1 MPKSL
6 EDGHIKFTILTVKP
20 ANPESPLVAELNAG
34 IDAACAI
41 LNSDFQWSATDSDK
55 NPEKPLCQE
64 NNVNSLG
71 AGNYQTGITLFR
83 SWDSTNLGQGDAT
96 ADVAY
101 TAVKQK
107 GTTVWAYA
115 RRTGKK
121 ATDPWAAGDEIYLGG
136 EVLTDTP
143 QVIQGGFIKGRIPL
157 EMQAAYD
164 DIEAAA

>member
-6 EDGHIKFTILTVKP
+6 EDGHIKFAILTDKP
-20 ANPESPLVAELNAG
+20 ANPAAPTVAELEAG
-34 IDAACAI
+34 IDASCAI

-64 NNVNSLG
+64 NNSNSLG

-83 SWDSTNLGQGDAT
+83 QWDSTDLGKADAT

-101 TAVKQK
+101 TAVVVK
-107 GTTVWAYA
+107 GTTVWCYA

-121 ATDPWAAGDEIYLGG
+121 STDAWAADDEIYLGG

-143 QVIQGGFIKGRIPL
+143 QVIQGGFIKGRVPM
-157 EMQAAYD
+157 EMQTAYD
-164 DIEAAA
+164 HISASA